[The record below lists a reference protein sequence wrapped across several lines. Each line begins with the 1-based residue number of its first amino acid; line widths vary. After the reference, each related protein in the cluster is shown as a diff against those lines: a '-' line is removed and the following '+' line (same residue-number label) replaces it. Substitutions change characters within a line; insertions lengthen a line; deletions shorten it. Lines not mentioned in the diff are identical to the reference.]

1 MPSLDDLKVLHRVH
15 SKVQHLQY
23 SAFWR
28 GSGVMQTYAF
38 GQFSDTVQTHV
49 DRFRTLC
56 LVGTAANIV
65 GDAAEK
71 TSIRVSVSIARP
83 RIL

>member
-1 MPSLDDLKVLHRVH
+1 
-15 SKVQHLQY
+15 
-23 SAFWR
+23 
-28 GSGVMQTYAF
+28 MQTYAF
-38 GQFSDTVQTHV
+38 GQFSDTVQTYV